1 MIFKP
6 GRWLGLVGTL
16 FIASSAIAQWDLV
29 STSVTVP
36 TSMRWWPFD
45 SARRLNVPANVTVEV
60 LARVGGARFMAVAPN
75 GDILV
80 SQPWDGKVML
90 VRPRTGQDP
99 LYFTFASELNL
110 PHDIVFHKI
119 GEVTYVYIAETNR
132 IARYTYTSGN
142 TTGVGRQVVV
152 DNLPDSSLPE
162 LGGNYGHALKNI
174 ALDTNNKLYVSIAS
188 SSNAWP
194 GDATSNPVRCAIYR
208 YNADGS
214 GRELFARGIRNA
226 EGLAMVPGT
235 NDLWVAVNNRDNIRY
250 PYDDATGWFGQEITE
265 YIDNHPPDEFTKVI
279 AGANYGWPYANPN
292 PSSRNGLDYPPFD
305 PDYDNN
311 RSWVNF
317 ASTTFRRISKGL
329 PAHSAALGLTF
340 WNSTAAPAPWR
351 SGASIAFHGSWNRS
365 QRTGYKVV
373 YFPWNAAAQSPLTQ
387 ADLVTGW
394 LNDSTQDIWGRPVDT
409 AIDLDGRILVSD
421 DYSGTIYRLKYTPP
435 TPNSSA
441 SGAIDLDAEPVN
453 LDRNRAV
460 DWRIWTSKKRRAG
473 APANGISDYGVI
485 GETEVTEETGIRPL
499 IYPGGDTRLRYHAAG
514 VNKGFTFSTAAN
526 GDWKT
531 LRVFL
536 GAKNATGKL
545 TLKLSDSATE
555 VVVRR
560 KELPANFEGTATIR
574 YRASGPNQRLVVN
587 WTVGTGAGSV
597 FVQGAALV
605 GDRR

>member
-1 MIFKP
+1 MFKP
-6 GRWLGLVGTL
+6 SRWLGLVGL
-16 FIASSAIAQWDLV
+16 LMIAGSAQAQWDLV
-29 STSVTVP
+29 PTTVTVP
-36 TSMRWWPFD
+36 SSMRWWPFD
-45 SARRLNVPANVTVEV
+45 SARSLNVPPNVSVEV

-80 SQPWDGKVML
+80 SQPWDGKVVL
-90 VRPRTGQDP
+90 VRPRSGQDP
-99 LYFTFASELNL
+99 LYFTFAQGLNL
-110 PHDIVFHKI
+110 PHDIVFHVI

-142 TTGVGRQVVV
+142 TVGSGRQVVV
-152 DNLPDSSLPE
+152 DNLPDSSLAE

-174 ALDTNNKLYVSIAS
+174 ALDSNHKLYVSIAS

-194 GDATSNPVRCAIYR
+194 GDATSNPVRCAVYR

-250 PYDDATGWFGQEITE
+250 PYEDSTGWYGQEITE

-292 PSSRNGLDYPPFD
+292 PDTKNGLDYPPFD

-311 RSWVNF
+311 RGWANF

-340 WNSTAAPAPWR
+340 WNGTNAPAPWR

-373 YFPWNAAAQSPLTQ
+373 YFPWNTAAQSPLTQ

-394 LNDSTQDIWGRPVDT
+394 LNESTQDIWGRPVDT
-409 AIDLDGRILVSD
+409 AVDLDGRILVSD
-421 DYSGTIYRLKYTPP
+421 DYSGTIYRLRYTPP

-441 SGAIDLDAEPVN
+441 NGAIEVDTESVN
-453 LDRNRAV
+453 LVRSRPL
-460 DWRIWTSKKRRAG
+460 DWRIWTTKKRKSG
-473 APANGISDYGVI
+473 APINGISDYGVI
-485 GETEVTEETGIRPL
+485 GETEVTEETGTRVL

-514 VNKGFTFSTAAN
+514 VNKGFTFSAAAN

-531 LRVFL
+531 LRVYL
-536 GAKNATGKL
+536 GAKNATGRL

-560 KELPANFEGTATIR
+560 KELPVNFEGAATIR

-587 WTVGTGAGSV
+587 WTVGSGTGSV
-597 FVQGAALV
+597 FIQGAALM